1 MADGTRGEQMI
12 RFAAHAFALFVV
24 VACGATGAPHAQAQS
39 FPTRVVRSVV
49 PFAPGASTDLVARLF
64 GQKLSEAWGQQVV
77 VENRG
82 GAGGGIGA
90 ETVAKADP
98 DGYTQLVTNQGSIL
112 NVLLRRDVGYALG
125 DLAPVVEFG
134 YSPLIIVANP
144 QFPPNS
150 VKELL
155 AYAKANPGKVLIGS
169 SGTNS
174 NVHIALEVLKS
185 VTGVDITHVPYRGTG
200 PSLNDVVA
208 GTISG
213 AYTTTVSA
221 EGLIK
226 AGKVKVLGVAGPKRS
241 EVVPDVPTYAEQ
253 GINNADANV
262 SIGLFVPNRT
272 PLAIVEK
279 INRDANQALQAADV
293 RARFAQWGLEVAGG
307 PPDAYATSIKTEV
320 GRIGELIKAKAL
332 QVE

>member
-1 MADGTRGEQMI
+1 MV
-12 RFAAHAFALFVV
+12 RFASRWLSLLVLMT
-24 VACGATGAPHAQAQS
+24 CGAIAAPQVQAQA
-39 FPTRVVRSVV
+39 FPTRNVRTVV

-64 GQKLSEAWGQQVV
+64 GQKLSEAWGQQIV

-90 ETVAKADP
+90 EMVAKADP

-112 NVLLRRDVGYALG
+112 NVLLRKDVAYAIE
-125 DLAPVVEFG
+125 DLAPVIEFG

-144 QFPPNS
+144 RFAPNS
-150 VKELL
+150 VKELI

-174 NVHIALEVLKS
+174 NVHVALEVLKK
-185 VTGVDITHVPYRGTG
+185 VTGADITHVPYRGTG

-226 AGKVKVLGVAGPKRS
+226 SGKVKVLGVAGPKRS
-241 EVVPDVPTYAEQ
+241 AVIPDVPTYAEQ
-253 GINNADANV
+253 GIAHADTNV
-262 SIGLFVPNRT
+262 SIGLFVPAKT
-272 PLAIVEK
+272 PQFIIDKV
-279 INRDANQALQAADV
+279 NRDANQALQAADV

-307 PPDAYATSIKTEV
+307 PPDAYGASIKKEV
-320 GRIGELIKAKAL
+320 SRINELIRAKAL